1 MIDDK
6 LNEIFDIESIPN
18 QSDIIKTNP
27 PIQEDIDED
36 VEAAK
41 KIHRDLME
49 KSQDALDN
57 LIEFAKASESPRAYE
72 VVANLI
78 KTTSEVAKTLV
89 EIKSKETKTKPEIQ
103 NNTQN
108 NLFIGSTA
116 ELQKFLKGNLDDG

>member
-6 LNEIFDIESIPN
+6 LNEIFDIESTPN
-18 QSDIIKTNP
+18 QSDIIKHVP
-27 PIQEDIDED
+27 PVREDIDGD
-36 VEAAK
+36 IEAAK

-89 EIKSKETKTKPEIQ
+89 EIKNKETKAKPEIQ

-108 NLFIGSTA
+108 NLFVGSTA
-116 ELQKFLKGNLDDG
+116 ELQKFLKGQKEDV

>member
-6 LNEIFDIESIPN
+6 LNEIFDIESTPN
-18 QSDIIKTNP
+18 QSDIIKNVP
-27 PIQEDIDED
+27 PVREDIDED
-36 VEAAK
+36 IEAAK

-89 EIKSKETKTKPEIQ
+89 EIKNKETKAKPEIQ

-108 NLFIGSTA
+108 NLFVGSTA
-116 ELQKFLKGNLDDG
+116 ELQKFLKGQKEDV

>member
-6 LNEIFDIESIPN
+6 LNEIFDIESTPN
-18 QSDIIKTNP
+18 QSDIIKNVP
-27 PIQEDIDED
+27 PVREDIDED

-89 EIKSKETKTKPEIQ
+89 EIKNKETKAKPEIQ

-108 NLFIGSTA
+108 NLFVGSTA
-116 ELQKFLKGNLDDG
+116 ELQKFLKGQKEDV

>member
-6 LNEIFDIESIPN
+6 LNEIFDIESAPN
-18 QSDIIKTNP
+18 QSDIIKNVP
-27 PIQEDIDED
+27 PVREDIDED
-36 VEAAK
+36 IEAAK

-89 EIKSKETKTKPEIQ
+89 EIKNKETKAKPEIQ

-108 NLFIGSTA
+108 NLFVGSTA
-116 ELQKFLKGNLDDG
+116 ELQKFLKGQKEDV

>member
-6 LNEIFDIESIPN
+6 LNEIFDIESTPN
-18 QSDIIKTNP
+18 QSDIIKNVP
-27 PIQEDIDED
+27 PVREDIDED

-89 EIKSKETKTKPEIQ
+89 EIKNKETKAKPEIQ

-108 NLFIGSTA
+108 NLFVGSTA
-116 ELQKFLKGNLDDG
+116 ELQKFLKEQKEDV